1 MNGNSGMEMR
11 PLRLTPGQDLRRA
24 LECLVF
30 AEGFSAAFVVA
41 GIGSLDRAHLRRAGA
56 DDVDVLTGKIELLSL
71 SGSIAANGSHL
82 HAALATATGEVLGG
96 HLAYGCTIRTTA
108 EILLGLLPDWSF
120 MREPDLGT
128 GYAELSVRPRQPGD

>member
-1 MNGNSGMEMR
+1 MEMR

-41 GIGSLDRAHLRRAGA
+41 GIGSLDKAHLRRAGA
-56 DDVDVLTGKIELLSL
+56 DDADVLTGKIELLSL

-120 MREPDLGT
+120 MRERDLGT
-128 GYAELSVRPRQPGD
+128 GYAELSVRPRQPGG